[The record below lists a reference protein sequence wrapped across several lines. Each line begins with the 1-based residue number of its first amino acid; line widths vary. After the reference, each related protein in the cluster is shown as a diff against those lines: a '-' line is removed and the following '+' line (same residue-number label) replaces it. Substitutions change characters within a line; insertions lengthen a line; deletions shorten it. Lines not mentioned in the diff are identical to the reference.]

1 MPTRESLTE
10 KVTTFGTS
18 SRRTFLK
25 WSAAAGASAGLI
37 SIASQTQPDLAP
49 VAHAEGFPGAD
60 KTVWN
65 ACIINCGSRCP
76 LRVQVKDGQVVRLLP
91 DNTGDDG
98 LLTRNIKACVR
109 GRNMRERLY
118 SPDRIKYPMKR
129 KEGTKRGDGQWEQIG
144 WDEAATIFATKLKEV
159 YEKHGPEAILRMYGS
174 GTWNSHIN
182 YEVMWRLL
190 NCTGGQLNYYGN
202 YSFSQLHTAN
212 KYHYGPYGETPSN
225 SFEDSVTNGRML
237 VLWGNNPR
245 ETRMSGGG
253 ALFTSLAAARK
264 AGLKVVVID
273 PMYSD
278 SAALLADEWL
288 APRPGSDAALV
299 AAIVHE
305 LLARDL
311 HDQEFLNRYC
321 VGFDEA
327 TMPEGV
333 PANQSYRAY
342 IEGKG
347 PDGFEK
353 TPEWASRITGLP
365 AQQIRDFAVELG
377 TTKPVNITQGW
388 GLQRTANGEATCR
401 AIYTLAAVLG
411 QVGIPGGGN
420 GGRDGYFW
428 YKSLNLPRLAEE
440 NPTTASISCFG
451 WLDAIQ
457 FGSQMTATKDGIRGA
472 EKLSTDLK
480 FMVGMGSNIV
490 QSQHADLQKVR
501 EIMRDE
507 SKLEFFCYIDNQ
519 FTRSAELA
527 DLVLPD
533 CTSFERWDMVPS
545 EYTGDMAYL
554 IMCEP
559 AIEPLYESMAGYDIC
574 ALIAEKFG
582 VKEKFTEGR
591 TLEEWVHHLY
601 ELDRAEIPTL
611 PDFETFREEGVHR
624 YYDPNGL
631 HVSLKA
637 FRQDPDA
644 NPLETPSGKIEIF
657 SKELWDISKTWTFR
671 EQRKGDVITAIPEF
685 TETWEGPLEAAEG
698 GTYPIQLIGHH
709 YKGRTHSTY
718 GNLPTSR
725 AAHPQVLWLNTS
737 DAQARGIQHG
747 DLVEI
752 YNDRGRVQVPVRVTP
767 RIRPGVAS
775 LPQGAW
781 FDLRNGVDKGG
792 AVNMLTSLHPA
803 PLAKGGAQHTTLV
816 QIKKAED

>member
-365 AQQIRDFAVELG
+365 AHRSATSPSNSAPRSRSTSPRAG
-377 TTKPVNITQGW
+377 ACSARPTAKPPVAPSTPW
-388 GLQRTANGEATCR
+388 PRSWARWASPV
-401 AIYTLAAVLG
+401 AAM
-411 QVGIPGGGN
+411 
-420 GGRDGYFW
+420 
-428 YKSLNLPRLAEE
+428 A
-440 NPTTASISCFG
+440 
-451 WLDAIQ
+451 DA
-457 FGSQMTATKDGIRGA
+457 TATSGTNP
-472 EKLSTDLK
+472 STCL
-480 FMVGMGSNIV
+480 GSPRRIPPP
-490 QSQHADLQKVR
+490 R
-501 EIMRDE
+501 
-507 SKLEFFCYIDNQ
+507 
-519 FTRSAELA
+519 RSPASA
-527 DLVLPD
+527 GWMPFN
-533 CTSFERWDMVPS
+533 SVP
-545 EYTGDMAYL
+545 
-554 IMCEP
+554 
-559 AIEPLYESMAGYDIC
+559 
-574 ALIAEKFG
+574 
-582 VKEKFTEGR
+582 R
-591 TLEEWVHHLY
+591 
-601 ELDRAEIPTL
+601 
-611 PDFETFREEGVHR
+611 
-624 YYDPNGL
+624 
-631 HVSLKA
+631 
-637 FRQDPDA
+637 
-644 NPLETPSGKIEIF
+644 
-657 SKELWDISKTWTFR
+657 
-671 EQRKGDVITAIPEF
+671 
-685 TETWEGPLEAAEG
+685 
-698 GTYPIQLIGHH
+698 
-709 YKGRTHSTY
+709 
-718 GNLPTSR
+718 
-725 AAHPQVLWLNTS
+725 
-737 DAQARGIQHG
+737 
-747 DLVEI
+747 
-752 YNDRGRVQVPVRVTP
+752 
-767 RIRPGVAS
+767 
-775 LPQGAW
+775 
-781 FDLRNGVDKGG
+781 
-792 AVNMLTSLHPA
+792 
-803 PLAKGGAQHTTLV
+803 
-816 QIKKAED
+816 